1 MFDLWRNDTNPEQLS
16 AKRKPFNFYRDVIE
30 TQLFGRA
37 RPMYHIVDGRNLSLP
52 PFGFTE
58 NENDTSLKSSYP
70 IGNDPVSKNLVGKN
84 PVGKNLVGKNPGG
97 KNLVGKNPI
106 GKNLVGKNPVGGT
119 SGQRKFGRQKSG
131 RWKPGRRKSGQKWSS
146 RTGFNGYMRA
156 SLSLNQQTLTLML
169 AITWKVDSLCHEPK
183 NKKDKD
189 MKSIKLALR
198 CKNKQE

>member
-1 MFDLWRNDTNPEQLS
+1 
-16 AKRKPFNFYRDVIE
+16 
-30 TQLFGRA
+30 
-37 RPMYHIVDGRNLSLP
+37 MYHIVDGRNLSLP

-131 RWKPGRRKSGQKWSS
+131 R
-146 RTGFNGYMRA
+146 
-156 SLSLNQQTLTLML
+156 
-169 AITWKVDSLCHEPK
+169 
-183 NKKDKD
+183 
-189 MKSIKLALR
+189 
-198 CKNKQE
+198 